1 MNRIDVAQ
9 VSKPAVSRVS
19 KPANA
24 LKLKGR
30 RKSRDLINTP
40 PSICLAQMDAIGQ
53 SHPSPRPSPREGRGR
68 NNGPPKRERMHPPSA
83 LAAGPPKP
91 AVYENQQSPYVE
103 QTGDALP
110 LSPQRGEGRGEGC
123 DWSTTSARAKQVQ
136 LRQLLAQRFPN
147 ARIIKY
153 HSLAASKS
161 DEGGSNSHPSTVW
174 PTGIPQID
182 H

>member
-53 SHPSPRPSPREGRGR
+53 SHPSPRPSPRKGRGR
-68 NNGPPKRERMHPPSA
+68 NGPPRRDQMHPPSA
-83 LAAGPPKP
+83 PKP
-91 AVYENQQSPYVE
+91 PAYEDQASSYAE
-103 QTGDALP
+103 KTGDALP
-110 LSPQRGEGRGEGC
+110 LSPQQGEDRGSGC
-123 DWSTTSARAKQVQ
+123 DW
-136 LRQLLAQRFPN
+136 
-147 ARIIKY
+147 
-153 HSLAASKS
+153 
-161 DEGGSNSHPSTVW
+161 
-174 PTGIPQID
+174 
-182 H
+182 